1 MKSAH
6 VDAVQNSWAQLVPLA
21 NQVGELFY
29 TNLFAQDPSARL
41 LFQGD
46 MDAQGKR
53 LMDMISSAVGN
64 LDNPALLLPALQ
76 SLGRR
81 HMAYGVT
88 PRHFDTMGRALL
100 QTLAQGLGTAY
111 TPEVNEAWTSV
122 YGSLRSTMLLAANEA
137 EA

>member
-1 MKSAH
+1 MQPAH
-6 VDAVQNSWAQLVPLA
+6 VEAVQNSWG
-21 NQVGELFY
+21 QVAPIADQVAELFY

-41 LFQGD
+41 LFPGD
-46 MDAQGKR
+46 MQEHGSR
-53 LMDMISSAVGN
+53 LMHMIGSAVSN
-64 LDNPALLLPALQ
+64 LDNPAQFLPVLK

-88 PRHFDTMGRALL
+88 ARHYETMGRALL